1 MIFGNDEEKRCMRNS
16 RAINLL
22 LFANSISGVAQ
33 GISMLAIPWYF
44 TGVIHSETLYGK
56 VFFVATCIAMF
67 WGVYA
72 GTLIDRYNRK
82 KLFLIINLVGLAVIG
97 SVTTLGFYNGGLPWQ
112 AVAVVFATTMFI
124 YNIHFPNLYAYAQEI
139 TPKEEYAR
147 ITSLLEIQG
156 QLTFTLAGGFSA
168 ILLNGVNGHL
178 NIFGWE
184 VAMPFSFRAL
194 KIWEVFAIDACTY
207 IVAFVIIYRIKSLPV
222 VARHIDTS
230 PLRERLQTGIRFLK
244 QKPLIFHFGNASL
257 LVFLTILV
265 FGLYVMPVYVD
276 SYLKAGAN
284 VFAVGD
290 MSFSLG
296 ALAAAFVTTRI
307 FPEKKAVRGIIILSA
322 IAGLMYGVMLLSKM
336 VLLFFAAQFVTGVC
350 NAAVRILRITYLFH
364 HIPNHLI
371 GRANS
376 VFFMLNVFLRV
387 CLIGFFTLPFFHNG
401 VQILY
406 AVGILGIICVA
417 ASVILQ
423 VYYQRLLDMPEK
435 NS

>member
-1 MIFGNDEEKRCMRNS
+1 MRNS

-56 VFFVATCIAMF
+56 VFFAATCIAMF

-72 GTLIDRYNRK
+72 GTLIDRCDRK
-82 KLFLIINLVGLAVIG
+82 KLFLVINLVGLAVVG
-97 SVTTLGFYNGGLPWQ
+97 SVTGLGFYNGELPWQ
-112 AVAVVFATTMFI
+112 AVAVVFACTMFV
-124 YNIHFPNLYAYAQEI
+124 YNIHFPNLYAFAQEI
-139 TPKEEYAR
+139 TPKEDYAR

-168 ILLNGVNGHL
+168 VLLNGFDGHL
-178 NIFGWE
+178 VSLWGYDFTLPIH
-184 VAMPFSFRAL
+184 FRAL
-194 KIWEVFAIDACTY
+194 KIYEVFAIDACTY
-207 IVAFVIIYRIKSLPV
+207 IVAFLIIYRVKSLPV
-222 VARHIDTS
+222 VERSIDTS
-230 PLRERLQTGIRFLK
+230 ALSERLKTGIRFLK

-276 SYLKAGAN
+276 SYLKEGAN

-296 ALAAAFVTTRI
+296 ALIAGFVTTRI
-307 FPEKKAVRGIIILSA
+307 FPEKAAVRGIIILSA
-322 IAGLMYGVMLLSKM
+322 IAGLMYGVMLLSKI

-364 HIPNHLI
+364 HIPNHII

-376 VFFMLNVFLRV
+376 VLFMLNVFFRV
-387 CLIGFFTLPFFHNG
+387 CLIGLFTLPYFHNG
-401 VQILY
+401 TQILV
-406 AVGILGIICVA
+406 AVGVLGVICVA
-417 ASVILQ
+417 ASIILS
-423 VYYQRLLDMPEK
+423 VYYEQLLAAPETDK
-435 NS
+435 